1 MLGRCGLRI
10 FITGASGVIGRRLV
24 PQLVA
29 GGHQVSA
36 VARSPA
42 KHSKLEALG
51 ARPITVDLFDGA
63 SIAQSVAGHDT
74 VINLATHIPHSTAKV
89 LLPGAW
95 RENDKLRRIT
105 SSLLVDAAIAKGV
118 ARVIQE
124 SFAPVY
130 PGQGDA
136 WITETTPLQP
146 VRYNRTVIDA
156 EQAAERFA
164 RSGGLGIVLRFAG
177 FYGPDSTHLGDM
189 LLSVRWGLLPLPG
202 DPEAFFSFVSHD
214 DAATAVIAALSL
226 PSGAYNIVDDDPVT
240 RRALGDT
247 LATLLGVKP
256 PRRPVPKWITRLLGS
271 IGELMSRS
279 ERISN
284 RKLREASDWHPRYPS
299 IREGLRATLEERRKA
314 A

>member
-1 MLGRCGLRI
+1 MRI

-29 GGHQVSA
+29 GGHEVSA

-42 KHSKLEALG
+42 KRNDIARLG
-51 ARPITVDLFDGA
+51 ARPVAVDLFDGT
-63 SIAQSVAGHDT
+63 SIAESMAGHDAA
-74 VINLATHIPHSTAKV
+74 INLATHIPHSIAKT

-95 RENDKLRRIT
+95 RENDRLRRIT
-105 SSLLVDAAIAKGV
+105 SSLLVNAAIAKSV

-130 PGQGDA
+130 AGQGDA
-136 WITETTPLQP
+136 WITEESPIQP

-164 RSGGLGIVLRFAG
+164 RSGGTGIVMRFGG
-177 FYGPDSTHLGDM
+177 FYGPDSTQLGVM
-189 LLSVRWGLLPLPG
+189 LQSVRRGMLPLPG
-202 DPEAFFSFVSHD
+202 APEAFVSFVSHD
-214 DAATAVIAALSL
+214 DAAAAVAAALSL
-226 PSGAYNIVDDDPVT
+226 PSGAYNVVDDDPVT
-240 RRALGDT
+240 RQVLGDT
-247 LATLLGVKP
+247 MAALLAVKP
-256 PRRPVPKWITRLLGS
+256 PRPIPAWITPLLGS

-284 RKLREASDWHPRYPS
+284 RKLREASDWRPRYPS
-299 IREGLRATLEERRKA
+299 IREGLRATLGERRKA

>member
-1 MLGRCGLRI
+1 LRI

-36 VARSPA
+36 VTRSPA
-42 KHSKLEALG
+42 KQSQLEALG
-51 ARPITVDLFDGA
+51 ARPVSVDLFDGT
-63 SIAQSVAGHDT
+63 SIARSLAGHDT
-74 VINLATHIPHSTAKV
+74 AINLATHIPHSSAKM
-89 LLPGAW
+89 LLPGVW
-95 RENDKLRRIT
+95 RENDRLRGIT
-105 SSLLVDAAIAKGV
+105 SGLLVDAAIAQGV

-130 PGQGDA
+130 AGQGDA
-136 WITETTPLQP
+136 WITETSPLQP

-164 RSGGLGIVLRFAG
+164 RSGGVGVVLRFAG
-177 FYGPDSTHLGDM
+177 FYGPDSTQLEDT
-189 LLSVRWGLLPLPG
+189 LQSVRWGMLPLPG

-214 DAATAVIAALSL
+214 DAAAAVVAALSL
-226 PSGAYNIVDDDPVT
+226 PSGAYNVVDDDPVT
-240 RRALGDT
+240 RRVLADT
-247 LATLLGVKP
+247 LATLLGVKQ
-256 PRRPVPKWITRLLGS
+256 PRRPMPKWITRLLGS

-279 ERISN
+279 QRISN
-284 RKLREASDWHPRYPS
+284 RKLREASDWCPRYPS